1 MIILGQVNN
10 TNMPLG
16 LGMALA
22 QNEKALESFANLSDS
37 EKQNIINRTRTVTS
51 KKEMQQLVASISDK
65 QAF

>member
-1 MIILGQVNN
+1 LGQVNN

>member
-1 MIILGQVNN
+1 MGQVNN

>member
-1 MIILGQVNN
+1 
-10 TNMPLG
+10 MPLG